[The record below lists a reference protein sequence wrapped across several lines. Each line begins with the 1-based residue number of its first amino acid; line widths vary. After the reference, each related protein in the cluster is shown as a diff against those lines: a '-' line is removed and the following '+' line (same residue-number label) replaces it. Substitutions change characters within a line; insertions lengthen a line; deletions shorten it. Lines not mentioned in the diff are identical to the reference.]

1 MKNKTITWLADTE
14 IEMEDYD
21 PAVFNLNKL
30 IERQVLQERKR
41 LNVYSWISI
50 TAISNVCPSSDFTV
64 LRQKFHTTKSI

>member
-30 IERQVLQERKR
+30 IDVRYFRSAK
-41 LNVYSWISI
+41 
-50 TAISNVCPSSDFTV
+50 D
-64 LRQKFHTTKSI
+64 